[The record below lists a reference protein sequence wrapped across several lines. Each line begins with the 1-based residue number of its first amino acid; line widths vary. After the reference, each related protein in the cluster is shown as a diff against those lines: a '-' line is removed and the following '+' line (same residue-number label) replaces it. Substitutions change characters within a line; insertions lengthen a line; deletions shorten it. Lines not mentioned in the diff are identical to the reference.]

1 MKTCSLCVFTPSP
14 SRFIL
19 QRYDGTGDFMD
30 ADVLVCAA
38 ADVSLM
44 VYNTLSA
51 NKARSLLNAIG

>member
-1 MKTCSLCVFTPSP
+1 
-14 SRFIL
+14 
-19 QRYDGTGDFMD
+19 MD